1 MSEAN
6 VVVDDISRVLNVP
19 AHGKHVSSVP
29 IWRCCDSAVNCRLD
43 QTASSRSSD
52 CQQKM

>member
-6 VVVDDISRVLNVP
+6 VVVDDISRVP

-29 IWRCCDSAVNCRLD
+29 LWRCCDSAVNCRLD
-43 QTASSRSSD
+43 QAASSRSSD
-52 CQQKM
+52 CQHKM